1 MTILSLF
8 QWLGNTWV
16 GLAVQNS
23 TWGVAITE
31 MVHLLALAVLGGT
44 VLLVDLRLFGI
55 GLTQQ
60 TTSQL
65 SRELSPLFWGSLSVM
80 LISGVLILSGDPLK
94 GYYSSAFRI
103 KMLLLFVAVLFHCT
117 LHRTAIARGNGRVSP
132 GWSKSAAALSLALWL
147 GVGLAGRA
155 IGYF

>member
-1 MTILSLF
+1 MTVLSLF

-16 GLAVQNS
+16 GLAIQNS

-31 MVHLLALAVLGGT
+31 MVHLLALAILGGT
-44 VLLVDLRLFGI
+44 VLLVDLRLLGI

-60 TTSQL
+60 TTSGL

-80 LISGVLILSGDPLK
+80 VVSGLLILSGDPLK

-117 LHRTAIARGNGRVSP
+117 LHRAATSSTTGNVASS
-132 GWSKSAAALSLALWL
+132 WSKSAAAISLALWL
-147 GVGLAGRA
+147 SVGLAGRA